1 MERTSTVFDRLR
13 KLETEGRPLHA
24 LIVDAC
30 DVGTELV
37 RALEKIATA
46 DDLKPGHIAYLS
58 KASMALIADRAAAL
72 AYADDGHT
80 PDNGKAAA

>member
-1 MERTSTVFDRLR
+1 MTQATVFDRLR

-30 DVGTELV
+30 DVGNEVVGALDQLLHALHPSTQRIAAQ
-37 RALEKIATA
+37 RART
-46 DDLKPGHIAYLS
+46 
-58 KASMALIADRAAAL
+58 AL
-72 AYADDGHT
+72 ARAYNGNGDT